1 MISRTKVSAEQPEPL
16 FASLTWFERALLG
29 TSMLWVVLGTPYILF
44 TLWSIR

>member
-1 MISRTKVSAEQPEPL
+1 MKLSAYKPEPL

-29 TSMLWVVLGTPYILF
+29 ASIAWIVFGTPYILY